1 MQTLKKIKVSGKQ
14 TCAYNKL
21 ERIDVGDIDGHMV
34 SFMVSEGVN
43 VSTGNVQFFNG
54 AQIVSVITSDI
65 VYFNGLFQGYT
76 KFTNKGDSLFIKFEG
91 KINNTHSVEGNY
103 VQSLE
108 GTVSFTNGTG
118 QYENIRGNG
127 TFKGRYLSKIIYV
140 NEWEGEYWIERF

>member
-1 MQTLKKIKVSGKQ
+1 MQTLKKIKVSGNQ

-21 ERIDVGDIDGHMV
+21 ERIDVGDIEGHMV
-34 SFMVSEGVN
+34 SFMISEGVN
-43 VSTGNVQFFNG
+43 VSTGHVKFFNG

-76 KFTNKGDSLFIKFEG
+76 KFTNKGDSLFSKFEG
-91 KINNTHSVEGNY
+91 KIKNTHSVEGNY
-103 VQSLE
+103 VQSME
-108 GTVSFTNGTG
+108 GTVSFIKGTG

-140 NEWEGEYWIERF
+140 NEWEAEYWIERN